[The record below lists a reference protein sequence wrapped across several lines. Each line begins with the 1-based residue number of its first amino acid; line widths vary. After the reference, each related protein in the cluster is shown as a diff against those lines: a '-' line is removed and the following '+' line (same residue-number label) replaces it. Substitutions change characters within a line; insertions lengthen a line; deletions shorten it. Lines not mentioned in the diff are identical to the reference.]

1 MKKVGLILYIL
12 TMLVASPVFALDF
25 DAVDNNSSRKTYTQ
39 PVQTVQPAQPHQ
51 KAPVQNTTPTTIQP
65 PVQIEPIPV
74 QTQTQTIVKEQ
85 VSIPEP
91 KTIQYEKLPDVP
103 KLPAKAN
110 SKTVAPINTMYTG
123 KTIDANAIE
132 PCRDIKVEDLVLDN
146 RYKKQKVVNHV
157 TPKQTTTKTISAA
170 NYRYRR
176 IAKGS
181 QFRVVNTTKISDY
194 MIEGQKII
202 FKNTQEIKT
211 PYITVPKG
219 AKFVGV
225 IEDVHRPQMT
235 CNGGLVDIRIRA
247 VELNGKHHN
256 IDASI
261 IKLNTEKVT
270 FGNLKGDHT
279 YWKTTCKKAKWGQ
292 TKFKK
297 WSQTSSKLADKG
309 PAIVIA
315 PFPYIGGCVL
325 AVSSTVTS
333 PITALLGKGGSL
345 TIPANTIFTI
355 KLNEEAKIAY

>member
-25 DAVDNNSSRKTYTQ
+25 DAVDNSSSRKNYTSEPIQ
-39 PVQTVQPAQPHQ
+39 SIQTIQQIPAQ
-51 KAPVQNTTPTTIQP
+51 TTPTTINQS
-65 PVQIEPIPV
+65 PVQVEPTSV
-74 QTQTQTIVKEQ
+74 QSQTIIKEQ
-85 VSIPEP
+85 VVVPEQP
-91 KTIQYEKLPDVP
+91 KQTQQYEKLPDVP

-123 KTIDANAIE
+123 KIIDENAIE
-132 PCRDIKVEDLVLDN
+132 TCRDIKVEELVLDN
-146 RYKKQKVVNHV
+146 RYKKEKVVNYV
-157 TPKQTTTKTISAA
+157 APKQTTKTKTVSAT

-194 MIEGQKII
+194 MIEGQKIV
-202 FKNTQEIKT
+202 FKNTQEIRT
-211 PYITVPKG
+211 PYVTVPKG

-225 IEDVHRPQMT
+225 VEDVHRPQMT

-256 IDASI
+256 VDASI
-261 IKLNTEKVT
+261 IKLNTERIA

-292 TKFKK
+292 TKFKQ
-297 WSQTSSKLADKG
+297 WSQTSAKLADKG
-309 PAIVIA
+309 PAIVVA

-345 TIPANTIFTI
+345 TIPANTVFTI

>member
-25 DAVDNNSSRKTYTQ
+25 DAVDNSSERKTYTQ
-39 PVQTVQPAQPHQ
+39 PSQPIQTIQQIPTQ
-51 KAPVQNTTPTTIQP
+51 TTPTTIQP
-65 PVQIEPIPV
+65 PVQIQPIPV
-74 QTQTQTIVKEQ
+74 QIQTQTPIKEQ
-85 VSIPEP
+85 VSVPEQ
-91 KTIQYEKLPDVP
+91 TVQYEKLPDVP

-123 KTIDANAIE
+123 KTIDENAIQ

-146 RYKKQKVVNHV
+146 RYKKQKVVNYV
-157 TPKQTTTKTISAA
+157 TPKQTTTKTKTVSAA

-181 QFRVVNTTKISDY
+181 QFRVVNITKISDY

-225 IEDVHRPQMT
+225 VEDVHRPQMT

-261 IKLNTEKVT
+261 IKLNTERII